1 MLIRPLLIWAL
12 PAFFCCQA
20 NEPESSPSSPIRIVN
35 VAEPK
40 NAEVPLGRML
50 DSLSIAG
57 KEVHFL
63 VKKSE
68 RIFQVLAKGMVLK
81 EYPCVLGEVPVGD
94 KMMQGDRKTPEGIFR
109 IRSKRVHDRWH
120 AFVWVDYPNAE
131 SRQRFASRLEDGSIP
146 TSAKIGGEIG
156 IHGVP
161 DGMDHWINNGSD
173 WTFGCIALRNADLDE
188 IYPYIQ
194 AEFTT
199 IKIIP

>member
-1 MLIRPLLIWAL
+1 MLIRILLVWAL
-12 PAFFCCQA
+12 PAFFSCQA
-20 NEPESSPSSPIRIVN
+20 HEIEHSPSSPIRIAHL
-35 VAEPK
+35 AEPK

-57 KEVHFL
+57 KDIHFL

-94 KMMQGDRKTPEGIFR
+94 KMMQGDRRTPEGTFS
-109 IRSKRVHDRWH
+109 IRSKRMHDKWH

-131 SRQRFASRLEDGSIP
+131 SRKRFAARLKDGSVP
-146 TSAKIGGEIG
+146 STAKIGGEIG

-161 DGMDHWINNGSD
+161 DGMDLWINNGRD

-194 AEFTT
+194 AEYTT